1 MVFVHFHHTSQKM
14 RFLFKFYGNMR
25 LSVTNRKPIAG
36 QAVKFC
42 GLPHNKTGASGLT
55 GSACFA
61 ESADR
66 KEIKRA
72 VRDSGV
78 VFFAE
83 TVYAVYENPPLVAAR
98 ILEPNALRGAAS
110 RCPAHPNRRTLF
122 AVEKRFRITLQ
133 RTSNHVVILGFA
145 CAYIRSFCAV
155 RADFSYKGRARHAD
169 QGGHRSL

>member
-36 QAVKFC
+36 QAVKFY
-42 GLPHNKTGASGLT
+42 GLPHNKTGASGLA

-83 TVYAVYENPPLVAAR
+83 TVYAVYENPPLVSSTHLGAKRFERGSESLSCPSKPEDAFR
-98 ILEPNALRGAAS
+98 RRKAVPDNASANFES
-110 RCPAHPNRRTLF
+110 RCDFGVRLRVYP
-122 AVEKRFRITLQ
+122 
-133 RTSNHVVILGFA
+133 VILCCEGGFF
-145 CAYIRSFCAV
+145 I
-155 RADFSYKGRARHAD
+155 
-169 QGGHRSL
+169 